1 MKKYEFILKDLDCA
15 HCANKIQTELSK
27 KQGLENVNVNFA
39 KLKLIYET
47 DTVKPEEVAEIIKKI
62 EPEVEMISLEK
73 SEKKENNNLKTI
85 KQVIRL
91 IIGITLAIIGLYS
104 NLPIILNIILVTIGY
119 GTLLYRTAKNAVK
132 IFKQSKNIDENLL
145 VTISC
150 IGAYLVGQKLEGLM
164 VIVLYEIGKILEEKA
179 INKTRKSVTDVMNR
193 KPE

>member
-73 SEKKENNNLKTI
+73 SEKKETCRRKKI
-85 KQVIRL
+85 C
-91 IIGITLAIIGLYS
+91 GS
-104 NLPIILNIILVTIGY
+104 NRDIFSDT
-119 GTLLYRTAKNAVK
+119 K
-132 IFKQSKNIDENLL
+132 IFKH
-145 VTISC
+145 VAT
-150 IGAYLVGQKLEGLM
+150 
-164 VIVLYEIGKILEEKA
+164 
-179 INKTRKSVTDVMNR
+179 T
-193 KPE
+193 